1 MKLLG
6 AIASELI
13 GLFVDDGYMA
23 LAIIGLVA
31 IVAGLTLV
39 GAPSLATGPALL
51 LGCLAILGHSVLRVG
66 RR

>member
-1 MKLLG
+1 MGGIPTSRCSVACKVVMG
-6 AIASELI
+6 
-13 GLFVDDGYMA
+13 

-31 IVAGLTLV
+31 IVAGLTLI
-39 GAPSLATGPALL
+39 GAPSLATGAALL

>member
-1 MKLLG
+1 VACKVVMG
-6 AIASELI
+6 
-13 GLFVDDGYMA
+13 

-31 IVAGLTLV
+31 IVAGLTLI
-39 GAPSLATGPALL
+39 GAPSLATGAALL